1 MIRTVLFDLDGTL
14 LPMDQKTFVHA
25 YFKGLGEKLLP
36 YGFEPKALEEGLWKA
51 VGAETKNDGSCTNE
65 TAFWRV
71 FISIFGTQ
79 VVELKPVFESYYQNE
94 FQEVAKACG
103 FTPHAKEIID
113 LVKQKGMMPV
123 LATNPVFPRVA
134 TESRIRWAGLDPKDF
149 ALYTTYENA
158 CFCKP
163 NPKYYLEILEKLDCQ
178 PSECLMVGNDVDED
192 MVAETLGMRVFLLS
206 DCLINRSQKDISLFP
221 NGSFAELQCF
231 LDNICSKTSSKDTEN

>member
-113 LVKQKGMMPV
+113 LVKQKGMSPFLRPIPFSHV
-123 LATNPVFPRVA
+123 LRRKAVSAGQGLIPRILHCIPPMKTPAFASQTRNTTLKFSKNSIV
-134 TESRIRWAGLDPKDF
+134 SRR
-149 ALYTTYENA
+149 NA
-158 CFCKP
+158 
-163 NPKYYLEILEKLDCQ
+163 
-178 PSECLMVGNDVDED
+178 
-192 MVAETLGMRVFLLS
+192 
-206 DCLINRSQKDISLFP
+206 
-221 NGSFAELQCF
+221 
-231 LDNICSKTSSKDTEN
+231 

>member
-25 YFKGLGEKLLP
+25 YFKSLGVKLLP

-51 VGAETKNDGSCTNE
+51 VGAAIQNDGRCTNE
-65 TAFWRV
+65 TVFWRV
-71 FISIFGTQ
+71 FTDIFGEQ
-79 VVELKPVFESYYQNE
+79 VIKLKPVFEDYYKNE
-94 FQEVAKACG
+94 FQDVAKACG
-103 FTPHAKEIID
+103 FTPKAKA
-113 LVKQKGMMPV
+113 LVNFVKAKGYTPV
-123 LATNPVFPRVA
+123 LATNPVFPRIA

-163 NPKYYLEILEKLDCQ
+163 NPKYYLEILEKLGCQ

-192 MVAETLGMRVFLLS
+192 MVAGTLGMRVFLLS

-221 NGSFAELQCF
+221 NGSFVELQCF
-231 LDNICSKTSSKDTEN
+231 LDELCSQTPSNVAK